1 MDRPLAAFAA
11 GLLAAGVMLG
21 AFGAHGL
28 KDILDTYSTAV
39 YEKAVFYH
47 FVHALGA
54 LLVALLPALGGITRR
69 TARVIGALLLVGVLI
84 FSGSLY
90 LIAVTGVTKL
100 GMITPLGGTAFIVA
114 WCMLAYQLAVPPKTS

>member
-1 MDRPLAAFAA
+1 MDRTLAAFAA
-11 GLLAAGVMLG
+11 GLLAAAVMLG

-28 KDILDTYSTAV
+28 KDFLDAYSTAI

-54 LLVALLPALGGITRR
+54 LLVALLPALGLPSRAARR
-69 TARVIGALLLVGVLI
+69 VGVLLLVGVLI

-90 LIAVTGVTKL
+90 LIAVTGVTRF

-114 WCMLAYQLAVPPKTS
+114 WGMLAYQLAVAPKP